1 MSNQPILW
9 TSETAHAALKAR
21 SNAKWVTTGVS
32 IDSRAVAPG
41 DLFIALKGPNHDAHD
56 HIAQAIAEGAVA
68 AIVNADWAQGQSLN
82 FPHLIVPDTMQALID
97 LARFKRDTTQAKV
110 IGITGSVGK
119 TGTKEALAAALAKI
133 GETHKTMGNL
143 NNHIGL
149 PLTLARLPDTAR
161 FAVLE
166 MGMNHSGEIDVL
178 SRLGR
183 PDVAI
188 ITTVEAV
195 HLEFFKGIEDIAD
208 AKAEIFSGMN
218 AQGTAILFRDSPV
231 FDQLRDRAEASGIR
245 KILTFGAHMD
255 ANIRL
260 IDKSLH
266 SACSAATVQ
275 VNDKT
280 LDYCLGAPGLHWV
293 MNSLAVL
300 GAIKALGEDVIAAS
314 ATFSDIRAPRGRGA
328 YRQISLSDGS
338 NFGLIDESYNAS
350 PASVRA
356 AIAVLGGTHPK
367 EGGRRIAVLGDMREL
382 GAAGPDLHAALAKD
396 LQQADI
402 DLVFCC
408 GPLMKS
414 LWDKLPPA
422 QRGSYA
428 EISTDLV
435 DPVCA
440 ALKAGDIVTV
450 KGSLGTNMAPII
462 RALDM
467 LGAETSRAS
476 IAQAAGG

>member
-1 MSNQPILW
+1 MKQRAILW
-9 TSETAHAALKAR
+9 TSETARLAVGTRSSEKWAA
-21 SNAKWVTTGVS
+21 TGVS
-32 IDSRAVAPG
+32 IDSRTVAPG
-41 DLFIALKGPNHDAHD
+41 DLFVALKGPNHDAHD
-56 HIAQAIAEGAVA
+56 HVAQAIGEGAVA
-68 AIVNADWAQGQSLN
+68 AIVNAEWAQDKALS
-82 FPHLIVPDTMQALID
+82 FPHLIVKDTMEALIA
-97 LARFKRDTTQAKV
+97 LARHKRATTKAKI

-119 TGTKEALAAALAKI
+119 TGTKETLAAALAKI

-149 PLTLARLPDTAR
+149 PLTLARLPDSAR

-166 MGMNHSGEIDVL
+166 MGMNHSGEINVL

-195 HLEFFKGIEDIAD
+195 HLEFFDGVEAIAD
-208 AKAEIFSGMN
+208 AKAEIFSGMD
-218 AQGTAILFRDSPV
+218 AQGTAILFRESPV
-231 FDQLRDRAEASGIR
+231 FDQLKSHAMASGIH
-245 KILTFGAHMD
+245 KVLTFGTHED

-266 SACSAATVQ
+266 AACSAATVQ
-275 VNDKT
+275 LSSKT
-280 LDYCLGAPGLHWV
+280 LDYCIGAPGLHWV

-300 GAIKALGEDVIAAS
+300 AAIKALGEDPVAAS
-314 ATFSDIRAPRGRGA
+314 ATFAEIRAPRGRGA
-328 YRQISLSDGS
+328 YRQVALAKGGS
-338 NFGLIDESYNAS
+338 FGLIDESYNAS

-367 EGGRRIAVLGDMREL
+367 DGGRRIAVLGDMREL
-382 GAAGPDLHAALAKD
+382 GPTGPELHAGLAED
-396 LQQADI
+396 LKQANI
-402 DLVFCC
+402 DLIFCC
-408 GPLMKS
+408 GPLMKF

-422 QRGSYA
+422 QQGAYA
-428 EISTDLV
+428 EISTNIV
-435 DPVCA
+435 DAVCS
-440 ALKAGDIVTV
+440 ALKPGDIITV

-467 LGAETSRAS
+467 LGSQTSRAPV
-476 IAQAAGG
+476 AQAAGG